1 MKSKKHGNEYSKAEV
16 KEQLTIEQVCALVR
30 CSAPTLYRRIKHN
43 PHGALFPSPYKV
55 AATADR
61 GPRHVNRWEQAEVMA
76 WLLKGNAPKW
86 RENTIEIIN
95 RANTLDAS
103 ACGCVWQDVPRG
115 WDELLPASETA
126 ATDCGKTRDGR
137 QGSCCCPGT
146 RRGHRCKRVAMGQKD
161 TLDAKMSEAHDTDRE
176 PRSFWENHVLL
187 AVVGGVLAAVMYQ
200 VFRG

>member
-16 KEQLTIEQVCALVR
+16 KEQLTLEQVCALVR

-61 GPRHVNRWEQAEVMA
+61 GPRHVNRWEQAEVMS

-86 RENTIEIIN
+86 RENTIGIIN
-95 RANTLDAS
+95 RAN
-103 ACGCVWQDVPRG
+103 
-115 WDELLPASETA
+115 
-126 ATDCGKTRDGR
+126 
-137 QGSCCCPGT
+137 
-146 RRGHRCKRVAMGQKD
+146 

-176 PRSFWENHVLL
+176 PWYKRNELVLMAVSGGLL
-187 AVVGGVLAAVMYQ
+187 AGIVTYLFGK
-200 VFRG
+200 

>member
-16 KEQLTIEQVCALVR
+16 KEQLTLEQVCALVR

-86 RENTIEIIN
+86 RENTIGTIN
-95 RANTLDAS
+95 RAN
-103 ACGCVWQDVPRG
+103 
-115 WDELLPASETA
+115 
-126 ATDCGKTRDGR
+126 
-137 QGSCCCPGT
+137 
-146 RRGHRCKRVAMGQKD
+146 

-176 PRSFWENHVLL
+176 PWYKRNELVLMAVSGGLL
-187 AVVGGVLAAVMYQ
+187 AGIVTYLFGK
-200 VFRG
+200 

>member
-16 KEQLTIEQVCALVR
+16 KEQLTLEQVCALVR

-61 GPRHVNRWEQAEVMA
+61 GPRHVNRWEQAEVMS

-95 RANTLDAS
+95 RANTLDA
-103 ACGCVWQDVPRG
+103 
-115 WDELLPASETA
+115 
-126 ATDCGKTRDGR
+126 
-137 QGSCCCPGT
+137 
-146 RRGHRCKRVAMGQKD
+146 
-161 TLDAKMSEAHDTDRE
+161 KMSEAHDTDRE
-176 PRSFWENHVLL
+176 PWYKRNELVLMAVSGGLL
-187 AVVGGVLAAVMYQ
+187 AGIVTYLFGK
-200 VFRG
+200 

>member
-86 RENTIEIIN
+86 RENTIEIIIN
-95 RANTLDAS
+95 RAN
-103 ACGCVWQDVPRG
+103 
-115 WDELLPASETA
+115 
-126 ATDCGKTRDGR
+126 
-137 QGSCCCPGT
+137 
-146 RRGHRCKRVAMGQKD
+146 

-176 PRSFWENHVLL
+176 PWYKRNELVLMAVSGGLL
-187 AVVGGVLAAVMYQ
+187 AGIVTYLFGK
-200 VFRG
+200 

>member
-16 KEQLTIEQVCALVR
+16 KEQLTLEQVCALVR

-95 RANTLDAS
+95 RANTLDA
-103 ACGCVWQDVPRG
+103 
-115 WDELLPASETA
+115 
-126 ATDCGKTRDGR
+126 
-137 QGSCCCPGT
+137 
-146 RRGHRCKRVAMGQKD
+146 
-161 TLDAKMSEAHDTDRE
+161 KMSEAHDTDRE
-176 PRSFWENHVLL
+176 PWYKRNELVLIAVSGGLL
-187 AVVGGVLAAVMYQ
+187 AGIVTYLFGK
-200 VFRG
+200 

>member
-16 KEQLTIEQVCALVR
+16 KEQLTLEQVCALVR

-61 GPRHVNRWEQAEVMA
+61 GPRHVNRWEQAEVML

-95 RANTLDAS
+95 RANTLDA
-103 ACGCVWQDVPRG
+103 
-115 WDELLPASETA
+115 
-126 ATDCGKTRDGR
+126 
-137 QGSCCCPGT
+137 
-146 RRGHRCKRVAMGQKD
+146 
-161 TLDAKMSEAHDTDRE
+161 KMSEAHDTDRE
-176 PRSFWENHVLL
+176 PWYKRNELVLMAVSGGLL
-187 AVVGGVLAAVMYQ
+187 AGIVTYLFGK
-200 VFRG
+200 

>member
-55 AATADR
+55 ATTADR

-86 RENTIEIIN
+86 RENTIEIIIN
-95 RANTLDAS
+95 RAN
-103 ACGCVWQDVPRG
+103 
-115 WDELLPASETA
+115 
-126 ATDCGKTRDGR
+126 
-137 QGSCCCPGT
+137 
-146 RRGHRCKRVAMGQKD
+146 
-161 TLDAKMSEAHDTDRE
+161 TLDAKMSEAHDTDLE
-176 PRSFWENHVLL
+176 PWYKRNELVLMAVSGGLL
-187 AVVGGVLAAVMYQ
+187 AGIVTYLFGK
-200 VFRG
+200 

>member
-61 GPRHVNRWEQAEVMA
+61 GPRHVNRWEQAEVMS

-86 RENTIEIIN
+86 RENTIGIIN
-95 RANTLDAS
+95 RAN
-103 ACGCVWQDVPRG
+103 
-115 WDELLPASETA
+115 
-126 ATDCGKTRDGR
+126 
-137 QGSCCCPGT
+137 
-146 RRGHRCKRVAMGQKD
+146 

-176 PRSFWENHVLL
+176 PWYKRNELVLMAVSGGLL
-187 AVVGGVLAAVMYQ
+187 AGIVTYLFGK
-200 VFRG
+200 

>member
-95 RANTLDAS
+95 RANTLDA
-103 ACGCVWQDVPRG
+103 
-115 WDELLPASETA
+115 
-126 ATDCGKTRDGR
+126 
-137 QGSCCCPGT
+137 
-146 RRGHRCKRVAMGQKD
+146 
-161 TLDAKMSEAHDTDRE
+161 KMSEAHDTDRE
-176 PRSFWENHVLL
+176 PWYKRNELVLMAVSGGLL
-187 AVVGGVLAAVMYQ
+187 AGIVTYLFGK
-200 VFRG
+200 

>member
-16 KEQLTIEQVCALVR
+16 KEQLTLEQVCALVR

-95 RANTLDAS
+95 RANTLDA
-103 ACGCVWQDVPRG
+103 
-115 WDELLPASETA
+115 
-126 ATDCGKTRDGR
+126 
-137 QGSCCCPGT
+137 
-146 RRGHRCKRVAMGQKD
+146 
-161 TLDAKMSEAHDTDRE
+161 KMSEAHDTDRE
-176 PRSFWENHVLL
+176 PWYKRNELVLMAVSGGLL
-187 AVVGGVLAAVMYQ
+187 AGIVTYLFGK
-200 VFRG
+200 